1 MITTIKIDKNKLIS
15 SPTDDDTDSAT
26 GTKQK
31 GTNVTIMG
39 KPKSTDWFIV
49 YGDTLDDLHLC
60 DSVELKGDDKKEH
73 AFHVYGSEKFKDR
86 VKEDFSGVKR
96 FWPVLFKT
104 KGSRAGIWNVNKPI
118 AHFGVKNSWLVSAL
132 NIIQLGQSKW
142 VRIKANHESN
152 INDCWVHSHQESCP
166 PKEFE
171 KTYEEYIME
180 AWGDYI
186 LSEEN
191 YDDNKLVKEHLDG
204 VKVKQEIK
212 ESKK

>member
-1 MITTIKIDKNKLIS
+1 MITPEKIDKNNLVS
-15 SPTDDDTDSAT
+15 SPTEENTDTAR
-26 GTKQK
+26 GVKQK
-31 GTNVTIMG
+31 GTAVTIMG
-39 KPKSTDWFIV
+39 KPVEDDWFII

-60 DSVELKGDDKKEH
+60 DKVQLKGADKKSH
-73 AFHVYGSEKFKDR
+73 DFLIYGGQEFKDR

-104 KGSRAGIWNVNKPI
+104 KGGRAGIWNVNKPI
-118 AHFGVKNSWLVSAL
+118 AHFGTKNSWLVSAL
-132 NIIQLGQSKW
+132 NIVQLGQSKW
-142 VRIKANHESN
+142 MRIKANHEAN

-171 KTYEEYIME
+171 KSYLEYIIE

-186 LSEEN
+186 LTEEG
-191 YDDNKLVKEHLDG
+191 YEGNKLVQDHLDG
-204 VKVKQEIK
+204 VKIKQVIK